1 MSHHSVSSLI
11 TAIILPLLTMST
23 TPAAIDVSKT
33 LQSSMIWSP
42 AAAPDSQAY
51 VAFRKSFDLANRPD
65 SAALHLFADSRF
77 LLWVNGRHVLRG
89 PSRFH
94 PDRPEYDTL
103 DLAPHLRA
111 GRNAIVVLVH
121 HYAGATSGR
130 IIRHAPGLTALLV
143 ADGREILR
151 SGAEW
156 KSCPDTEYQASPGA
170 WSSIPDVIDGRK
182 RPGDWSS
189 ADFDDSA
196 WKGAVA
202 IDGSS
207 WGNLHPRTTPLCRE
221 EDLTDMRRLPER
233 TPLGKLLPLELK
245 TGETRPWSY
254 PGGFSGTWMWAPEAA
269 KIVRFKTVWSNAGF
283 GVGQGSSLMIRCDNR
298 FTFYQNGREIARGED
313 ENTGWTGT
321 IDVADGDVLAIE
333 AEDFEQGDRSA
344 GLFVSMINRG
354 NHILATKDFHATAGP
369 VPADWKSSDDLAGF
383 GALSASN
390 IHPAH
395 LGDTSDAV
403 VIDLGRM
410 AMAYPTI
417 ELDADE
423 GSTLQIEYALRY
435 VDGKPAESYGI
446 GTTYTARAGRQT
458 LLAADQWCARYVT
471 LRCLSGRVK
480 LLSVRMTDRRYPYE
494 RIGRFECGDPM
505 LTRLWDMA
513 VRTVE
518 VTTDDAHGSDA
529 RERNEWVQDGSK
541 ASFKTMRVAAAGP
554 DGKGGLLLP
563 DTRTLRKLLSDA
575 AVSQMPDGRLPGTF
589 PTDRG
594 AEDIHHFI
602 DDYALQWIESLRWHH
617 ELTGDAAFTR
627 EMWPVLVRQLDWF
640 LQRVTPRG
648 LLEAR
653 EYASF
658 DNPIA
663 YRTCE
668 GATINAFFH
677 HALRDAAW
685 LAERIGEN
693 GAIYEKSADAI
704 ATAFNAALWD
714 DRAQAYSAAFLD
726 GEKLPPSVHAQL
738 MALYSGVVPPERLA
752 ATRAWF
758 LANFR
763 NPGAPMAV
771 GAKPDF
777 RQLLDRRA
785 GLGMPIMFHWAFT
798 ELYRMDTAEADLIAL
813 AETRARWGNM
823 VRFLQDAGT
832 LSESFVNDQGGGM
845 SESCHNYGA
854 IPAYFLSS
862 YLLGVRVEPPPGNK
876 RVIINPRPGGL
887 SEASGV
893 VVTPLGQVPMA
904 WSIRNH
910 EWNLCFTIPDG
921 LTAELRLPDIE
932 AGSLSIEGQ
941 ASTKP
946 DVISRNAIVVI
957 GPGCH
962 HVRARI
968 NTGTPEPTTHSDVP
982 NQ

>member
-1 MSHHSVSSLI
+1 MSRLSPLAPIAAVLVS
-11 TAIILPLLTMST
+11 LLAM
-23 TPAAIDVSKT
+23 PAAPAADDVSKT
-33 LQSSMIWSP
+33 LRSSMIWSP
-42 AAAPDSQAY
+42 VVPTGTQAY
-51 VAFRKSFDLANRPD
+51 VAFRKSFDLTKRPD
-65 SAALHLFADSRF
+65 SASLHLFADSRF

-130 IIRHAPGLTALLV
+130 IIRHDPGLTALLL

-151 SGAEW
+151 SGADW
-156 KSCPDTEYQASPGA
+156 KSSADTEYQPSPCA

-182 RPGDWSS
+182 RPGDWT
-189 ADFDDSA
+189 APDFDDSV
-196 WKGAVA
+196 WKSAVA
-202 IDGSS
+202 IDGAA
-207 WGNLHPRTTPLCRE
+207 WGGFHARTTPLCRE
-221 EDLTDMRRLPER
+221 EELTEMRHLPEGQA
-233 TPLGKLLPLELK
+233 LGDLLPLELRA
-245 TGETRPWSY
+245 GETRPWSY

-269 KIVRFKTVWSNAGF
+269 KTVRFKTVWSNADF

-298 FTFYQNGREIARGED
+298 FTFYRNGREIARGED
-313 ENTGWTGT
+313 VTTGWTGT
-321 IDVADGDVLAIE
+321 LDLADGDVLAIE
-333 AEDFEQGDRSA
+333 AEDLENGDKTA
-344 GLFVSMINRG
+344 GLFVSVLNQG
-354 NHILATKDFHATAGP
+354 NHILGTKDFRATASP
-369 VPADWKSSDDLAGF
+369 VPADWKSSTDLAAF
-383 GALSASN
+383 TALSASN

-395 LGDTSDAV
+395 RGEPSDAV

-423 GSTLQIEYALRY
+423 GSTLQIEYALRF
-435 VDGKPAESYGI
+435 VDGKPAETYGI

-494 RIGRFECGDPM
+494 RIGRFECSDPM

-541 ASFKTMRVAAAGP
+541 ASFQTMRVAAAGS
-554 DGKGGLLLP
+554 DGKGGLLHP
-563 DTRTLRKLLSDA
+563 DTRTLRKLLIDA
-575 AVSQMPDGRLPGTF
+575 AVCQMPDGRLPGTF

-594 AEDIHHFI
+594 AEDPHHFI

-640 LQRVTPRG
+640 LKRVTPRG

-685 LAERIGEN
+685 LAERIGKN
-693 GAIYEKSADAI
+693 GAIYQKSAVAL

-714 DRAQAYSAAFLD
+714 EHAQAYSAGFLE

-738 MALYSGVVPPERLA
+738 MALYGGLVPPERLTP
-752 ATRAWF
+752 TRAWF

-763 NPGAPMAV
+763 NPGAPMGV

-813 AETRARWGNM
+813 SETRERWGNM

-845 SESCHNYGA
+845 SESCHNYGS

-862 YLLGVRVEPPPGNK
+862 YLLGVRVEGSHERK
-876 RVIINPRPGGL
+876 RLILNPRPANL
-887 SEASGV
+887 SEAAGV
-893 VVTPLGQVPMA
+893 VATPLGRVPMA
-904 WSIRNH
+904 WSVRNH
-910 EWNLCFTIPDG
+910 EWSLRFTIPDG

-941 ASTKP
+941 ESTKP
-946 DVISRNAIVVI
+946 DVISRNAIVMI
-957 GPGCH
+957 GPGSH

-968 NTGTPEPTTHSDVP
+968 NTSTHQPPTHSTFP

>member
-1 MSHHSVSSLI
+1 MNQLSRFAAFL
-11 TAIILPLLTMST
+11 LPMLTM
-23 TPAAIDVSKT
+23 PATSAPINVSKT
-33 LQSSMIWSP
+33 LQSSMIWNP
-42 AAAPDSQAY
+42 AAPAGTQAY
-51 VAFRKSFDLANRPD
+51 VAFRKSFDLAKRPD
-65 SAALHLFADSRF
+65 SATLHLFADSRF

-130 IIRHAPGLTALLV
+130 IIRHDPGLTALLV
-143 ADGREILR
+143 ADGQEILR
-151 SGAEW
+151 SGADW
-156 KSCPDTEYQASPGA
+156 KSSADTEYQPSPGA

-182 RPGDWSS
+182 RLGDWTS
-189 ADFDDSA
+189 ATYDDSG
-196 WKGAVA
+196 WNRAVA

-207 WGNLHPRTTPLCRE
+207 WGHFQSRTSPLCRE
-221 EDLTDMRRLPER
+221 EDLTNMRRLPEYQ
-233 TPLGKLLPLELK
+233 PLDGVLPLELCA
-245 TGETRPWSY
+245 GETRPWSY
-254 PGGFSGTWMWAPEAA
+254 PGGFSGSWMWAPEAA
-269 KIVRFKTVWSNAGF
+269 KAVRFKTVWSNAGF
-283 GVGQGSSLMIRCDNR
+283 GVGKESSLMIRCDNR
-298 FTFYQNGREIARGED
+298 FTFYQNGKEIARGED
-313 ENTGWTGT
+313 VNAGWTGS

-333 AEDFEQGDRSA
+333 AEDLENGDRSA

-354 NHILATKDFHATAGP
+354 NHILGTKDFRAAAGP
-369 VPADWKSSDDLAGF
+369 VPADWKNSHDLSGF
-383 GALSASN
+383 NTLSASN

-395 LGDTSDAV
+395 RGQASDAM

-423 GSTLQIEYALRY
+423 GSTLQIEYALRF

-494 RIGRFECGDPM
+494 RIGRFECSDPM

-541 ASFKTMRVAAAGP
+541 ASFQTMRVAAAGP
-554 DGKGGLLLP
+554 DGRQ
-563 DTRTLRKLLSDA
+563 DTCTLRKLLTDA
-575 AVSQMPDGRLPGTF
+575 AVCQMPDGRLPGTF

-594 AEDIHHFI
+594 AEDPHHFI

-617 ELTGDAAFTR
+617 ELTGDVAFSR

-640 LQRVTPRG
+640 LKRVTPRG

-658 DNPIA
+658 DNPVA

-685 LAERIGEN
+685 LAQRIGEN
-693 GAIYEKSADAI
+693 GALYQKTADALV
-704 ATAFNAALWD
+704 TAFNAALWD
-714 DRAQAYSAAFLD
+714 ERAQAYSAGFLD
-726 GEKLPPSVHAQL
+726 EEKLPPSVHAQL
-738 MALYSGVVPPERLA
+738 MALYGGIVPPERLA
-752 ATRAWF
+752 ATRTWF

-763 NPGAPMAV
+763 NPGAPLVV
-771 GAKPDF
+771 GPKPDF
-777 RQLLDRRA
+777 RELLDRRA

-813 AETRARWGNM
+813 SETRKRWGNM
-823 VRFLQDAGT
+823 VRFLEDAGT
-832 LSESFVNDQGGGM
+832 LSESFVNDHGGGM

-862 YLLGVRVEPPPGNK
+862 YLLGVRVEVSPERK
-876 RVIINPRPGGL
+876 QLILNPRPGNLSDTDGL
-887 SEASGV
+887 VMTE
-893 VVTPLGQVPMA
+893 LGQVPMA
-904 WSIRNH
+904 WSIRNS
-910 EWNLCFTIPDG
+910 EWTLRFIIPEG
-921 LTAELRLPDIE
+921 QTAELRLPNIDPS
-932 AGSLSIEGQ
+932 SLIIDGETNTTS
-941 ASTKP
+941 P
-946 DVISRNAIVVI
+946 VI
-957 GPGCH
+957 GRNTSIMLNPGSH
-962 HVRARI
+962 HIRATL
-968 NTGTPEPTTHSDVP
+968 NTNTRQSTSHSHLP
-982 NQ
+982 NP